1 MPSIFAQL
9 PNNLIM
15 SIIKRA
21 EDTKRKEEGMNR
33 AYHEWRF
40 LSRCNLDFRRVVSL
54 MADIRNTDSR
64 KNLRNLWEIWIQN
77 SP

>member
-15 SIIKRA
+15 SISIIKRA

-40 LSRCNLDFRRVVSL
+40 LSRCNLDFHRVVSL
-54 MADIRNTDSR
+54 MADIRNADSR
-64 KNLRNLWEIWIQN
+64 KNLRNLWEI
-77 SP
+77 

>member
-15 SIIKRA
+15 SISIIKRA
-21 EDTKRKEEGMNR
+21 EDTKRREEGMNR

-40 LSRCNLDFRRVVSL
+40 LSRCNLDYHRVVSL
-54 MADIRNTDSR
+54 MADIRNADSR
-64 KNLRNLWEIWIQN
+64 KNLRNLWEI
-77 SP
+77 